1 METSKQGIDLITHF
15 EGIKLK
21 PYLCP
26 ANKVTVGVGKV
37 LLDNNEKMLE
47 GKEGLE
53 KAKKLFPELQEIT
66 REKAVELLHED
77 LKPYEK
83 SINSL
88 GLSFKQ
94 QEFDSL
100 VSFIYNLGFKSLLSS
115 TLLKRIK
122 SKQGDIEEAFL
133 MWNKCN
139 GKVLDGLTKRRKAEA
154 TLFLTGKLQL

>member
-1 METSKQGIDLITHF
+1 METSKQGIDLIIHF

-37 LLDNNEKMLE
+37 LLDSNEKMLE

-77 LKPYEK
+77 LEPYEK

>member
-1 METSKQGIDLITHF
+1 METSKQGIDLIIHF

-77 LKPYEK
+77 LEPYEK

-88 GLSFKQ
+88 DLSFKQ